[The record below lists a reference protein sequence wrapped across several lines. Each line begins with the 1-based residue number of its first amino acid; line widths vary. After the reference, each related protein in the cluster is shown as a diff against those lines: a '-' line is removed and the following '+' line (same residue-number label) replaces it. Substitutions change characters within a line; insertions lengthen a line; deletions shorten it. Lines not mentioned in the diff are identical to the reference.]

1 MACFISQLLY
11 LRISGIQQR
20 QRISHQ
26 LMCSLCPSHSWLFF
40 GAHVHR
46 RRVCWPW
53 FLLSETGQNRRQ
65 CPNGGI
71 TLLSFESKER
81 HFVICLLGMLVFSP
95 GLKKKKNDQKPL
107 VINTY
112 CPLFNSIQHS
122 RKAVSLCQ
130 ITWRS
135 LCVELTDEVHW
146 WWIHLNAQESTL
158 GHWGSARKLTR
169 VGLEGLWTKKV
180 QIVKYH
186 ALRLS
191 LWCNGYQDV
200 IATILKQMCLVFIL
214 LQACY
219 RSKLQKRELAQYSR
233 NQGEKNCLISSG
245 CYLLVGLSFSR
256 VWVVEMRIQKI
267 ASSSAK

>member
-1 MACFISQLLY
+1 MFHQPTSVLSEKWHPAKAAYQSSAHVFSLSFSQLAV
-11 LRISGIQQR
+11 LRGTCAQTPRLLVLTLAFRDWPESQTVPQWRNHVALVWIQR
-20 QRISHQ
+20 ET
-26 LMCSLCPSHSWLFF
+26 LCHLFIRNACIFSWT
-40 GAHVHR
+40 
-46 RRVCWPW
+46 
-53 FLLSETGQNRRQ
+53 E
-65 CPNGGI
+65 
-71 TLLSFESKER
+71 
-81 HFVICLLGMLVFSP
+81 
-95 GLKKKKNDQKPL
+95 KKNDQKPL

-112 CPLFNSIQHS
+112 CPLLNSIQHS

-135 LCVELTDEVHW
+135 LCVELRDEVHW

-158 GHWGSARKLTR
+158 GRWGSARKLTR

-186 ALRLS
+186 ALRFS
-191 LWCNGYQDV
+191 LWCNGYQDM
-200 IATILKQMCLVFIL
+200 IATVLKHVCLVFIL
-214 LQACY
+214 LQASY
-219 RSKLQKRELAQYSR
+219 RSKLQKRELAQYLR